1 MEDNLQP
8 GATGTPTGNTN
19 ADGAAA
25 VQNPSFIESLPE
37 DIRGHEAIKNFDS
50 AEKLARAHLETLGK
64 VVIPPES
71 ADKYEITVPDG
82 KQVNQEFLSGFKAWA
97 HEAGLSQKQAAAL
110 AEKYL
115 AFEDAQLAAY
125 SKAAEAQVN
134 AVKIEWGDKFDAN
147 VAIAHKAVEQ
157 FCTAEDKRYLDESG
171 LGNNPTLVRMFYK
184 IGLAMND
191 DTMGQGRQG
200 SAGQQMPRTSGGTP
214 QLNFPSMQPK

>member
-71 ADKYEITVPDG
+71 ADKYEITIPDG
-82 KQVNQEFLSGFKAWA
+82 KQVNREFMAGFKTWA
-97 HEAGLSQKQAAAL
+97 HEAGLSQKQAETLAA
-110 AEKYL
+110 KYL

-171 LGNNPTLVRMFYK
+171 LGNNPMLVRMFHK

-191 DTMGQGRQG
+191 DTMGQGRQVP
-200 SAGQQMPRTSGGTP
+200 AGQQMPRTSGGTP
-214 QLNFPSMQPK
+214 QLSFPSMQPK

>member
-25 VQNPSFIESLPE
+25 VQNPSFIESLPD

-71 ADKYEITVPDG
+71 ADKYEITIPDG
-82 KQVNQEFLSGFKAWA
+82 KQVNREFMAGFKTWA
-97 HEAGLSQKQAAAL
+97 HEAGLSQKQAETLAA
-110 AEKYL
+110 KYI

-191 DTMGQGRQG
+191 DTMGQGRQVP
-200 SAGQQMPRTSGGTP
+200 AGQQMPRTSGGTP
-214 QLNFPSMQPK
+214 QLSFPSMQPK